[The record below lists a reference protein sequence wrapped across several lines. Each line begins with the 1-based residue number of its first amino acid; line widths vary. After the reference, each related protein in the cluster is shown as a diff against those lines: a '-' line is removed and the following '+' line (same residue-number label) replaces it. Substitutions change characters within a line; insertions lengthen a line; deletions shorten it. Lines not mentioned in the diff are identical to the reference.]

1 VYTKS
6 HRRLLRHKNPQR
18 SERNTA
24 VTGLRAF
31 RKNNLDD
38 FGLAGRVLDAAVGSA
53 AAFELAA
60 HRIERFLHVLGGF
73 DFAALE
79 APHVGFN
86 QRPVFGGH

>member
-1 VYTKS
+1 VYTKEPPPPPPPQ
-6 HRRLLRHKNPQR
+6 NPQR

-38 FGLAGRVLDAAVGSA
+38 FGLAGRVLDAAVGAA

-60 HRIERFLHVLGGF
+60 HRIERFLHVFGGL